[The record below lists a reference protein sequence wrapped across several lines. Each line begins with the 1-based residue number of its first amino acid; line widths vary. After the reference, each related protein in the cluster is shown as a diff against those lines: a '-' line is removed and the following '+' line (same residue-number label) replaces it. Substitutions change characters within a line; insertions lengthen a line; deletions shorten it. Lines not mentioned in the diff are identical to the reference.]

1 MDSNSVLPEAANK
14 ISKEVTKFQ
23 LIRTKIEDPSYGY
36 LKMFP
41 DHMQFLESEACIE
54 SVNEVLKIIGRY
66 KETGVD
72 LNMAEFNKDIT
83 VLSSHLMYISAKVGE
98 LQGMA
103 AHAENIKKIVR
114 SRNIVEAKH
123 IAEEGNL
130 KLTDGEA
137 DNLSRV
143 LSEDS
148 YLELAKLDT
157 ALRFLSN
164 ILFNGKF
171 FCEMLN
177 NVANRYNRE
186 LLNSQQ

>member
-1 MDSNSVLPEAANK
+1 MDSE
-14 ISKEVTKFQ
+14 IKETATKVTKELTKFDH
-23 LIRTKIEDPSYGY
+23 IRAKITDPTFGY

-54 SVNEVLKIIGRY
+54 SVTAVITIIQRY
-66 KETGVD
+66 KDAGID
-72 LNMAEFNKDIT
+72 LHMTEFDKDIV

-103 AHAENIKKIVR
+103 SHAENLKKIIR
-114 SRNIVEAKH
+114 SRNIIEAKTW
-123 IAEEGNL
+123 AEEKST

-148 YLELAKLDT
+148 YLELARIDT
-157 ALRFLSN
+157 ALRYLSN

-186 LLNSQQ
+186 YGSNNS

>member
-1 MDSNSVLPEAANK
+1 MASDNLVQETAANV
-14 ISKEVTKFQ
+14 SKEMTRFQ
-23 LIRTKIEDPSYGY
+23 LIQSKITDPTHGY
-36 LKMFP
+36 LKFFP
-41 DHMQFLESEACIE
+41 DHMQFLESEACME
-54 SVNEVLKIIGRY
+54 SVNEVLNIISRY
-66 KETGVD
+66 KDSGVD

-83 VLSSHLMYISAKVGE
+83 VLSAHLMYISAKVGE
-98 LQGMA
+98 LQGMVS
-103 AHAENIKKIVR
+103 HAENNKKIIR

-123 IAEEGNL
+123 IAEQEST

-177 NVANRYNRE
+177 HVANRYNRE
-186 LLNSQQ
+186 FLNHQT